1 MASGNAQSGKEESW
15 LLGLEQCVEGF
26 WSGIFPTHKAVA
38 GDSTDCGTIELK
50 GTLTLRKR
58 LLLLN
63 LTDLGRDAIDDLSD
77 VLGGKV
83 SVELVSSTSVDPK
96 TRKGLQS
103 PAVKIANWSEVPD
116 FPVEQDIKFDLTFH
130 VAKDFGVVGA
140 IIVHNGHPFEFLLV
154 SFSLALPDQSTVI
167 YFRCNSWVYNT
178 SHKPGRIFFSNQ
190 VYLPSQTP
198 AGLVALRAEELNN
211 LRGDGTGVRRV
222 QDRIYD
228 YAVYNDLG
236 NPDHNPSYKRPILGG
251 SEEFPYPRRCR
262 TGRPPTKTV
271 PESESP
277 PPPGIPQWT
286 YIPRDEAFAQ
296 YKNDDFVANTIIA
309 GLESLTS
316 KALMWLAAAMEIKEE
331 VNFENFEQIFKMYA
345 PKGVIKGLENLQLGG
360 SNNII
365 THPLKFI
372 RSIFNGLEVEGD
384 PSSMLYPLP
393 GVVAEDE
400 VSWSTD
406 AEFTREFVAG
416 LNPMVITRV
425 TEFPLKSQ
433 MDPFQYGDPVSA
445 ITAKHVN
452 RQLPD
457 GWNVYTALAAKK
469 LFVVDY
475 HDTYIT
481 YINRINAQPGVA
493 FYASRTLLFLTS
505 DGTLQVLA
513 IELTLPPPAPGGAKN
528 SRVFLPPDPDSTK
541 NWVWELAKAHVISND
556 SAFHQVV
563 NHFTRTHAVVEPII
577 IATNRQLSALHPI
590 NLILVPH
597 FKNTMDINSAAR
609 QSLINA
615 GGIIESSFTP
625 GKYCL
630 ELGAV
635 VYKRDWRFDEQG
647 LPTDLVKR
655 GMAIPD
661 SSAKH
666 GLQLL
671 LEDYPYA
678 VDGLDLWVAIET
690 WYTDFVDI
698 AYANDAEVVRDVELQ
713 NWWTEVRTVG
723 HADKKDA
730 PGWPELNSK
739 KNLVQ
744 ICVTIAWVASCH
756 HAAVNFGQYQYAGF
770 MPNHPTCMRRLIP
783 EENTVDWNEL
793 QAHPKKFYF
802 ETVSSQAQAI
812 TVMTTIQIL
821 SNHAYDEEYLGQRNE
836 ANWTNDEKILTAFKK
851 YHTNITKVDELIKGR
866 NADKTLKN
874 RYSPVQLEYELLR
887 PHSEGGLTGR
897 GVPNSVSI

>member
-1 MASGNAQSGKEESW
+1 M
-15 LLGLEQCVEGF
+15 
-26 WSGIFPTHKAVA
+26 HKAEAV
-38 GDSTDCGTIELK
+38 DTIQLK

-77 VLGGKV
+77 ILGSKV

-96 TRKGLQS
+96 TKKGLQS
-103 PAVKIANWSEVPD
+103 PGVKIANWSEVPD
-116 FPVEQDIKFDLTFH
+116 FPVGQDIKFDLTFH
-130 VAKDFGVVGA
+130 VAEDFGVVGA
-140 IIVHNGHPFEFLLV
+140 IIVHNDHPFEFLLE
-154 SFSLALPDQSTVI
+154 SFSLTLPDQSTVN
-167 YFRCNSWVYNT
+167 FRCNSWVYNT

-286 YIPRDEAFAQ
+286 YLPRDEAFAQ
-296 YKNDDFVANTIIA
+296 YKNDDFVANTITA
-309 GLESLTS
+309 GLESLTC
-316 KALMWLAAAMEIKEE
+316 KALMWLAAAMESKEE

-345 PKGVIKGLENLQLGG
+345 PQGVIRGLENLHVRG
-360 SNNII
+360 SSNII

-372 RSIFNGLEVEGD
+372 RSIFNGLEVESD
-384 PSSMLYPLP
+384 PSLVLYPLP
-393 GVVAEDE
+393 GVVGEE
-400 VSWSTD
+400 WSTNE
-406 AEFTREFVAG
+406 EFTREFVAG

-425 TEFPLKSQ
+425 TEFPLKSK

-445 ITAKHVN
+445 ITAKHVDP
-452 RQLPD
+452 QLPD
-457 GWNVYTALAAKK
+457 GLNVYTALAANK

-513 IELTLPPPAPGGAKN
+513 IELTLPPSAPGGAKN
-528 SRVFLPPDPDSTK
+528 SRVFLPPDKESTK
-541 NWVWELAKAHVISND
+541 NWVWELAKSHVISND

-563 NHFTRTHAVVEPII
+563 NHFTRTHAVIEPII
-577 IATNRQLSALHPI
+577 IATNRQLSVLHPI

-609 QSLINA
+609 QALINA

-635 VYKRDWRFDEQG
+635 VYKLDWRFDEQG

-666 GLQLL
+666 GLRLV

-678 VDGLDLWVAIET
+678 VDGLDLWAAIET

-713 NWWTEVRTVG
+713 SWWTEVRTVG

-783 EENTVDWNEL
+783 EENTADWNEL
-793 QAHPKKFYF
+793 QAHPERFYF
-802 ETVSSQAQAI
+802 ETVSSRAQAI

-821 SNHAYDEEYLGQRNE
+821 SNHAYDEEYLGQRKE
-836 ANWTNDEKILTAFKK
+836 ANWTNDEKILDAFDK
-851 YHTNITKVDELIKGR
+851 YATNINKVDELIKAR
-866 NADKTLKN
+866 NDDKTLKN
-874 RYSPVQLEYELLR
+874 RYGPVQLQYELLR
-887 PHSEGGLTGR
+887 PYSGCGLTGM